1 LGGPALIC
9 LALFVLLFALAGQTV
24 EVEDFYGAKFK
35 PIDDIIAVNAAH
47 NRMVKLL
54 AKKLLAK
61 ESGAPLIDM
70 TVGVDGVWDDDLF
83 LDIVHFTERG
93 NERVAERMFGAL
105 HFPTTTDGRTLILSR
120 YTEPNVDQKLVLR
133 QLGLASL
140 VEKVG
145 LAAAKKTAPL
155 REASSFWLGPL
166 DLMFL
171 MKLNTKS

>member
-1 LGGPALIC
+1 MGGPALIC

-35 PIDDIIAVNAAH
+35 PIDDIIAANAAH

-93 NERVAERMFGAL
+93 NERVAEKMFAAL
-105 HFPTTTDGRTLILSR
+105 LPILA
-120 YTEPNVDQKLVLR
+120 EEGLR
-133 QLGLASL
+133 CR
-140 VEKVG
+140 V
-145 LAAAKKTAPL
+145 
-155 REASSFWLGPL
+155 R
-166 DLMFL
+166 
-171 MKLNTKS
+171 